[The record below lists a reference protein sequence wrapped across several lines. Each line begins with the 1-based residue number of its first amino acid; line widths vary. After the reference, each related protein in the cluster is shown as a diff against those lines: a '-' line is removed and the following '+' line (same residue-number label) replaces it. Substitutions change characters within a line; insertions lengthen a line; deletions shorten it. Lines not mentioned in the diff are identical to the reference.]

1 MSPADSL
8 RLRPAAIDSTLGAV
22 DLSFI
27 IVFGTRW
34 HFRDSPG
41 VAELVLNC
49 PLCRRPEPMQRQE
62 AFKAFTLYWWP
73 LFKVR
78 DGGSL
83 LRCTECGERFHL
95 PPELGGA
102 AEEEGSAREAAVA
115 AG

>member
-1 MSPADSL
+1 M
-8 RLRPAAIDSTLGAV
+8 

-41 VAELVLNC
+41 VAEIVLNC
-49 PLCRRPEPMQRQE
+49 PVCARPEPMQRQD

-83 LRCTECGERFHL
+83 LRCGSCGERFHV
-95 PPELGGA
+95 PPELGGEPRDRA
-102 AEEEGSAREAAVA
+102 PLVPAELEATGA
-115 AG
+115 